1 MGEAV
6 RFLPAD
12 PPTPARM
19 TAVLAQVHEA
29 VLTAHAD
36 DDLDMD
42 PTLRACVQRSL
53 AGPHLAPAAEPV
65 APPPLT
71 LSAFGMHLHA
81 ATTVSQPQRHD
92 RRQPGAGWTTGRGA
106 SPANPQ
112 RRPRGAAGD
121 MGERRQRGSA
131 ESAGGRAHRVDQM
144 RFSVSH
150 NFQCEE
156 NVNDRIA

>member
-1 MGEAV
+1 MRVGDTGGLGA
-6 RFLPAD
+6 
-12 PPTPARM
+12 PTQGRM
-19 TAVLAQVHEA
+19 TAVLAQVHRA
-29 VLTAHAD
+29 VAAVAED
-36 DDLDMD
+36 DDLDID
-42 PTLRACVQRSL
+42 PALAACVQLAL
-53 AGPHLAPAAEPV
+53 AGPHTAASQEPAPRPS
-65 APPPLT
+65 LT